1 MRVQRYTIFCKA
13 QSQRALKTEKFISNI
28 FYIHKKFKT
37 NSLLLQL
44 NYTFYPLDIEDKSL
58 AIMSKQEESIK
69 NKKSAEGNSKKK
81 QTKKIPYQYK
91 PDDID
96 LKAWQVL
103 LRKQVAQEENLV
115 IHCIDEKKV
124 PGEYQVKNPKTN
136 QEYKVVY
143 RGAQSPWNYCSC
155 LDFKT
160 SCLGTCKHLEALKL
174 WLARSRHH
182 VHREIPS
189 YTSVYLDYTT
199 ERKVRIRI
207 GGDNKEA
214 FTKLASS
221 FFDNQFILEESSFEN
236 FDAFLKKAR
245 KIDDTFRCYRDALQF
260 VIEHREHKKRIRWI
274 DALTKDD
281 FKDLLQTNLYP
292 YQEEGVR
299 FAAKAGRTII
309 ADEMGLGKTI
319 QAIGTAEL
327 LRKKG
332 LVNSTLI
339 ICPTSLKYQWEREIE
354 QFTKQQVH
362 VIEGNHLKRKEQ
374 YNVPEPYKIISYNA
388 VCNDIKIFG
397 CLETD
402 MVIIDEVQRLKNWD
416 TQIAKAA
423 RKINSQYVVVLSGT
437 PLENRLEELFSVM
450 ELVDQFCLGP
460 YYQFRDRYIISDNK
474 GATIGYRNLNEIGQR
489 LKPYLIRRRKQT
501 VKLQLP
507 VRQDKN
513 LMVPMTKEQMA
524 IHNEAK
530 THVSRLLQKW
540 EKMHFLSETDRNKII
555 LLLQQMRMV
564 CDSTYIL
571 DQKTRFDTKI
581 DEAMN
586 IISNTIESGEE
597 KIVVFS
603 QWERM
608 TRLVAQEMDHTGIRY
623 EYLHG
628 GIPSKTRKDLVN
640 NFTDLPD
647 CRVFLSTDA
656 GSTGLNLQAA
666 SVIINMDLP
675 WNPATLEQ
683 RIARIYRIGQT
694 RNIQVINLISMLT
707 FEEDMLGKLKFKSSM
722 FEGVLDGGEDT
733 IFTQDTKFQ
742 KIMEDLNETINKPRE
757 NRTKY
762 EVPPINKDEEES
774 KISKNTGNSH
784 YDFDPLFE
792 EQADNSPTV
801 NANEEHDL
809 LPHQNQIPQSDKLI
823 EQGITFFTGLAETL
837 KSPTATQ
844 VLVNQ
849 ILEND
854 PETGETNIKIP
865 VPNKET
871 VVQMLGLISKILS
884 SK

>member
-1 MRVQRYTIFCKA
+1 M
-13 QSQRALKTEKFISNI
+13 
-28 FYIHKKFKT
+28 
-37 NSLLLQL
+37 LLLQL
-44 NYTFYPLDIEDKSL
+44 NNTFYPYNIEDKSL
-58 AIMSKQEESIK
+58 AIMLKQKESIK
-69 NKKSAEGNSKKK
+69 NKKSAKSNSKKK
-81 QTKKIPYQYK
+81 QAKKIPYQYK
-91 PDDID
+91 PENID
-96 LKAWQVL
+96 LRTWQVL
-103 LRKQVAQEENLV
+103 LRKQVAQEEKLV
-115 IHCIDEKKV
+115 IQCIDEKKV
-124 PGEYQVKNPKTN
+124 PGEYLVKNPKTN

-160 SCLGTCKHLEALKL
+160 SRLGTCKHLEALKL
-174 WLARSRHH
+174 WFGSSRHH

-189 YTSVYLDYTT
+189 YTSVYLDYTA

-207 GGDNKEA
+207 GGDNEEA

-221 FFDNQFILEESSFEN
+221 FFDDKFVLKENSFEK
-236 FDAFLKKAR
+236 FDIFLKKAR

-260 VIEHREHKKRIRWI
+260 VIEHRERKERIRWI

-281 FKDLLQTNLYP
+281 FKDLLQTRLYP
-292 YQEEGVR
+292 YQEEGIR
-299 FAAKAGRTII
+299 FAAKAGRAII

-319 QAIGTAEL
+319 QAIGTVEL

-339 ICPTSLKYQWEREIE
+339 ICPNSLKYQWKREIE
-354 QFTKQQVH
+354 RFTGQQAH

-374 YNVPEPYKIISYNA
+374 YNAEEPYKIISYNA

-397 CLETD
+397 SLETD

-437 PLENRLEELFSVM
+437 PLENRLEELYSVM

-460 YYQFRDRYIISDNK
+460 YYQFRDRYIISDDK

-513 LMVPMTKEQMA
+513 LMVPMTKEQMV
-524 IHNEAK
+524 IHDEAK
-530 THVSRLLQKW
+530 AHLSRLLQKW
-540 EKMHFLSETDRNKII
+540 EKMHFLSETDRNRLLI
-555 LLLQQMRMV
+555 LLQQMRMV
-564 CDSTYIL
+564 CDSTYVL

-581 DEAMN
+581 EEVMN
-586 IISNTIESGEE
+586 IISNVIESGEE

-608 TRLVAQEMDHTGIRY
+608 TRLVAQEMDQKSICY

-628 GIPSKTRKDLVN
+628 GIPSKARKDLVN

-666 SVIINMDLP
+666 SIVINMDLP

-722 FEGVLDGGEDT
+722 FEGALDGGEDT
-733 IFTQDTKFQ
+733 IFTKDTKFQ
-742 KIMEDLNETINKPRE
+742 KIMEDLNESINKPAE
-757 NRTKY
+757 NGTKD
-762 EVPPINKDEEES
+762 EVPSMNMNEEET
-774 KISKNTGNSH
+774 KIVKDAADSH

-792 EQADNSPTV
+792 QQPDDSSSVSTK
-801 NANEEHDL
+801 EEHDL
-809 LPHQNQIPQSDKLI
+809 LPHQDYAPQPDKLI
-823 EQGITFFTGLAETL
+823 EQGVSFFTGLAETL

-844 VLVNQ
+844 VLVDQ
-849 ILEND
+849 IVENN

-871 VVQMLGLISKILS
+871 VLQMLKLIGKMLAH
-884 SK
+884 